1 MPTRK
6 SISSI
11 GRDALM
17 IVLITVA
24 SVELSLRIYNY
35 LDPLPIFY
43 SDSYNRWRGKPF
55 APNGSSH
62 LNSKGFNDV
71 EFNIK
76 KAAGT
81 ARILGIG
88 DSFAFGVVPYEYN
101 YLTLIEQNLK
111 QSGHNVE
118 LINMGIPSI
127 GPKEYLSL
135 LINEGLALEPDRI
148 LLSFFIG
155 NDFEE
160 SRKRKL
166 ISYSYLASL
175 IAFVLDHRTNG
186 QWIPGDGRYDDN
198 APTFTDKFYLE
209 LEVKR
214 SAIFWLDNRAFE
226 SDCGALVSMQQF
238 CFATA
243 FSYISEIKRL
253 CDSRNIGL
261 TIVLIPDELQVS
273 KPLQAE
279 VIAASGLAEASFDFA
294 LPNRLLHEK
303 FDELKID
310 YIDLIT
316 EFSAKSLDKR
326 LYRPNDSHWN
336 IAGNELAAR
345 LILQHLSA
353 QLGSSGPPDSS
364 IVSFP
369 RLPLTKSPPVAAHG
383 KPTTT
388 PLQ

>member
-6 SISSI
+6 RILSI
-11 GRDALM
+11 GRDAVM
-17 IVLITVA
+17 IALITVA
-24 SVELSLRIYNY
+24 SAELGLRIYNY
-35 LDPLPIFY
+35 VDPLPIFY
-43 SDSYNRWRGKPF
+43 NDSYNRWRGKPF
-55 APNGSSH
+55 APNGSFH

-81 ARILGIG
+81 TRILGIG
-88 DSFAFGVVPYEYN
+88 DSFAFGIVPYEYN

-127 GPKEYLSL
+127 GPREYLSL
-135 LINEGLALEPDRI
+135 LINEGLALEPDRV
-148 LLSFFIG
+148 LVSFFIG

-175 IAFVLDHRTNG
+175 ITFVLDRRSKE
-186 QWIPGDGRYDDN
+186 QWVPGAGRYDDN

-209 LEVKR
+209 LEVRR
-214 SAIFWLDNRAFE
+214 SAIFRHDNWVKG
-226 SDCGALVSMQQF
+226 DCGALVSMQQF

-243 FSYISEIKRL
+243 LSYISEIKRL
-253 CDSRNIGL
+253 CDSRKIGL
-261 TIVLIPDELQVS
+261 TIVLIPDEMQVN
-273 KPLQAE
+273 KPLQTQ
-279 VIAASGLAEASFDFA
+279 VVVASGLAPTSFDFA
-294 LPNRLLHEK
+294 LPNKLLHAK

-353 QLGSSGPPDSS
+353 NLGSGGNLRQENSH
-364 IVSFP
+364 
-369 RLPLTKSPPVAAHG
+369 RSPFSNDHSVPANN
-383 KPTTT
+383 
-388 PLQ
+388 